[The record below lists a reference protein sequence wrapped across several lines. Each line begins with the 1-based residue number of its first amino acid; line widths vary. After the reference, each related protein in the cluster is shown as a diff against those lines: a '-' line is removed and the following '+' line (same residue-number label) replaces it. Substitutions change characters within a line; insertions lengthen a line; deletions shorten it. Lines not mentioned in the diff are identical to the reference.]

1 MIANLVFVCFSCL
14 CPLRYRLDPV
24 LISRLS
30 QGYKAVGTRGLI
42 FDEHRTALG
51 TVPAHHGHVPC
62 NDPSRV
68 LALSR
73 GRLIRLTVLIELSEG
88 TTPIYILRE
97 GSTRNR
103 GHDAQRSNIMAAK
116 IVSETIRTTLGP
128 LGMDKMLV
136 SGTGDIVITSDGA
149 TIMKE
154 FDIQHPAAKMLVEVA
169 KSQDNEVGDGTTTA
183 VILAGELLSKAQE
196 LMDQDVHP
204 TVVIDGYKKASA
216 EALRISDSLAITVDP
231 TDIKTLRQIAS
242 TSMGTKAVA
251 TSKDFLATLATSAVT
266 QVMDNS
272 SGKIKADIERI
283 KVLKKHGEGIEQTE
297 LVQGIVLDK
306 EIAHPGM
313 PKRVEKARIA
323 LLNAKLEIEKTEFDA
338 KITIESPDQ
347 MKTFL
352 DEEESMMRQMVEKI
366 AESKANVVLS
376 EKGIDDMVL
385 HFFAKRGIVAVKN
398 VSSGD
403 MEKLGR
409 ATGGKI
415 VATLKDLSAESLG
428 EAKLVEEVKIG
439 DDKLLY
445 IRECKDPKAVTIVI
459 RGGSEHVIE
468 EAERSLHDG
477 LCVVRNV
484 VEDGKIVAGGGSIE
498 AELAKQL
505 LDFAVKVGGRE
516 QLAVQCFA
524 EAVESIPMALA
535 QNAGLD
541 PIDIMIE
548 LRMRHQDSVNK
559 WFGVSVHDG
568 KVVDMLKERV
578 VEPLRVKQQA
588 IKSSTEVACMI
599 LRIDDVV
606 SSKGGREPAGGPPG
620 GGMPPGMGMM

>member
-1 MIANLVFVCFSCL
+1 MLG
-14 CPLRYRLDPV
+14 
-24 LISRLS
+24 LS
-30 QGYKAVGTRGLI
+30 GGQPI
-42 FDEHRTALG
+42 
-51 TVPAHHGHVPC
+51 P
-62 NDPSRV
+62 
-68 LALSR
+68 
-73 GRLIRLTVLIELSEG
+73 LTVLIGLSEG

-103 GHDAQRSNIMAAK
+103 GHDAQRNNIMAARTVAE
-116 IVSETIRTTLGP
+116 IIRTTLGP
-128 LGMDKMLV
+128 LGMSKMLV
-136 SGTGDIVITSDGA
+136 AGVGDIVITSDGA

-183 VILAGELLSKAQE
+183 VVLAGELLSKAEE

-204 TVVIDGYKKASA
+204 TIIIDGYKKASA
-216 EALRISDSLAITVDP
+216 EALQILASLAITVDSA
-231 TDIKTLRQIAS
+231 DIKTLRQIAS

-251 TSKDFLATLATSAVT
+251 TSKDFLATLATSAIT

-272 SGKIKADIERI
+272 SGKTKADIERI

-297 LVQGIVLDK
+297 LIKGIVLDK

-347 MKTFL
+347 MKMFL
-352 DEEESMMRQMVEKI
+352 DEEETMMRQMVEKI

-376 EKGIDDMVL
+376 EKGIDDVVL
-385 HFFAKRGIVAVKN
+385 HYLARRGILAVKN

-415 VATLKDLSAESLG
+415 VASLKDLSAESLG

-505 LDFAVKVGGRE
+505 RDFAVKVGGRE
-516 QLAVQCFA
+516 QLAVQCYA
-524 EAVESIPMALA
+524 EAVESIAMTLA

-541 PIDIMIE
+541 PIDIMVE
-548 LRMRHQDSVNK
+548 LRMKHQESANK
-559 WFGVSVHDG
+559 WFGVSVRDG
-568 KVVDMLKERV
+568 KVADMLNERV

-606 SSKGGREPAGGPPG
+606 SSKGGKGPAGGPPG

>member
-1 MIANLVFVCFSCL
+1 M
-14 CPLRYRLDPV
+14 
-24 LISRLS
+24 
-30 QGYKAVGTRGLI
+30 
-42 FDEHRTALG
+42 
-51 TVPAHHGHVPC
+51 
-62 NDPSRV
+62 
-68 LALSR
+68 
-73 GRLIRLTVLIELSEG
+73 
-88 TTPIYILRE
+88 PIYILRE

-103 GHDAQRSNIMAAK
+103 GHDAQRNNIMAAK
-116 IVSETIRTTLGP
+116 IVTETIRTTLGP

-136 SGTGDIVITSDGA
+136 SGMGDAVITSDGA

-183 VILAGELLSKAQE
+183 VVLAGELLSKAQE
-196 LMDQDVHP
+196 LIDQDVHS
-204 TVVIDGYKKASA
+204 TVIIDGYKKASA
-216 EALRISDSLAITVDP
+216 EALQILDSLAITVDP
-231 TDIKTLRQIAS
+231 TDTKTLRQVAS

-251 TSKDFLATLATSAVT
+251 TSKDYLAQLATSAVT
-266 QVMDNS
+266 QVMDNA
-272 SGKIKADIERI
+272 SGKTKADIEKI

-297 LVQGIVLDK
+297 LVRGIVLDK
-306 EIAHPGM
+306 EIAHSEM

-323 LLNAKLEIEKTEFDA
+323 LLNAKLEIEKTEFDS
-338 KITIESPDQ
+338 KITIENPDQ
-347 MKTFL
+347 MKMFL
-352 DEEESMMRQMVEKI
+352 GEEETMMRQMVQKI
-366 AESKANVVLS
+366 AESKANVLLS

-385 HFFAKRGIVAVKN
+385 HFLAKRGILALKN
-398 VSSGD
+398 LSSGD
-403 MEKLGR
+403 LEKLGR
-409 ATGGKI
+409 ATGGKV
-415 VATLKDLSAESLG
+415 VASLKDLSTESLG
-428 EAKLVEEVKIG
+428 DAKLVEEVKIG

-484 VEDGKIVAGGGSIE
+484 VEDGKIVAGGGSVE
-498 AELAKQL
+498 AELAKRL
-505 LDFAVKVGGRE
+505 REFAVKVGGRE
-516 QLAVQCFA
+516 QLAVQSYA
-524 EAVESIPMALA
+524 EAVESIPVTLA

-541 PIDIMIE
+541 PIDIMVE
-548 LRMRHQDSVNK
+548 LRMKHQESANK

-568 KVVDMLKERV
+568 KVADMLNERV

-606 SSKGGREPAGGPPG
+606 SSKGTKGPAGPPP

>member
-1 MIANLVFVCFSCL
+1 MLA
-14 CPLRYRLDPV
+14 V
-24 LISRLS
+24 LIKLS
-30 QGYKAVGTRGLI
+30 
-42 FDEHRTALG
+42 
-51 TVPAHHGHVPC
+51 
-62 NDPSRV
+62 
-68 LALSR
+68 
-73 GRLIRLTVLIELSEG
+73 GR
-88 TTPIYILRE
+88 PIYILKE
-97 GSTRNR
+97 GATETK
-103 GHDAQRSNIMAAK
+103 GHDAQRGNIMAAE
-116 IVSETIRTTLGP
+116 IVTETIRTTLGP

-154 FDIQHPAAKMLVEVA
+154 FDVQHPAAKMLVEVA

-183 VILAGELLSKAQE
+183 VVLAGELLLKARR

-204 TVVIDGYKKASA
+204 TIIIDGYKKASA
-216 EALRISDSLAITVDP
+216 EALRILDSLAIPVDP
-231 TDIKTLRQIAS
+231 KDTKTLRQIAS
-242 TSMGTKAVA
+242 TSMGTKTVA
-251 TSKDFLATLATSAVT
+251 ASKDYLAQLATSAVT
-266 QVMDNS
+266 QVMDS
-272 SGKIKADIERI
+272 SGGKTKADIEKI
-283 KVLKKHGEGIEQTE
+283 KVVKKRGGGIDQTE

-306 EIAHPGM
+306 EMVHPGM
-313 PKRVEKARIA
+313 PKRVENARIA
-323 LLNAKLEIEKTEFDA
+323 LLNTKLEIDKAEMDS
-338 KITIESPDQ
+338 KITIKTPDQ
-347 MKTFL
+347 MKMFL
-352 DEEESMMRQMVEKI
+352 DKENAMMKEMVDKI
-366 AESKANVVLS
+366 AESKANVVMS
-376 EKGIDDMVL
+376 EKIIDDVVK
-385 HFFAKRGIVAVKN
+385 HFLAKRKIAGVRH
-398 VSSGD
+398 VSTAD
-403 MEKLGR
+403 MEKVGR

-445 IRECKDPKAVTIVI
+445 IRECRDPKAVTIVI

-468 EAERSLHDG
+468 EAERSLHDA

-516 QLAVQCFA
+516 QLAIQCFA
-524 EAVESIPMALA
+524 EAVESIPMTLAL
-535 QNAGLD
+535 NAGLD

-548 LRMRHQDSVNK
+548 LRMKHQESANK

-568 KVVDMLKERV
+568 KVADMLKERV
-578 VEPLRVKQQA
+578 IEPLRVKQQA

-606 SSKGGREPAGGPPG
+606 SSKGGRGPAGGPPG